1 MQYFVFS
8 LKWLRF
14 AYFSLGSV
22 RWAAMSHVRRRQ
34 LCWNIDIGI
43 FFLCRNISLLW
54 ITRDI
59 VLSMNEPLVLDL
71 TLTMFTNIVSHPKN
85 SIVDE
90 RVEGTEYVPVVNCCV
105 L

>member
-1 MQYFVFS
+1 MSSNEPCSPQTTV
-8 LKWLRF
+8 LKHR
-14 AYFSLGSV
+14 Y
-22 RWAAMSHVRRRQ
+22 R
-34 LCWNIDIGI
+34 N